1 MSILAKTKAVTFSL
15 LAFSTLAVAGDP
27 GPEGVPVDLSTL
39 TGEPAGNS
47 AAADAA
53 DAAAGAAA
61 TVEGVTDSAGNAI
74 DGLDTTSSRAAA
86 EAAARET
93 MEQAAN
99 EAAEA
104 VGEAFDSVM
113 EALTPAE
120 PVAPLGNDR
129 VEVYVSDQVAFA
141 KYERSAIEI
150 ERLKLEE
157 ARVHLGFLYSEGR
170 DTVFQGG
177 LAADTA
183 ITRIVRLS
191 FGARGYV
198 GLLGDENEDT
208 FAAAVGVEAAYKL
221 PFERLPLELAASIYY
236 APDILTFGSSDR
248 IIDTRFGVSLPVRPQ
263 LSIFG
268 GARFLQFDT
277 RPGDEEVDNQ
287 IHLGARWDFRD
298 K

>member
-1 MSILAKTKAVTFSL
+1 MSILAKTKAVTFSF

-53 DAAAGAAA
+53 AAAAA
-61 TVEGVTDSAGNAI
+61 TVEGVTDGAGNAI

-157 ARVHLGFLYSEGR
+157 VL
-170 DTVFQGG
+170 V
-177 LAADTA
+177 
-183 ITRIVRLS
+183 VM
-191 FGARGYV
+191 
-198 GLLGDENEDT
+198 
-208 FAAAVGVEAAYKL
+208 
-221 PFERLPLELAASIYY
+221 
-236 APDILTFGSSDR
+236 
-248 IIDTRFGVSLPVRPQ
+248 
-263 LSIFG
+263 
-268 GARFLQFDT
+268 
-277 RPGDEEVDNQ
+277 
-287 IHLGARWDFRD
+287 
-298 K
+298 